1 MKKLF
6 LLAGALLFV
15 AGANAQVK
23 LSENNIDEVVKAMT
37 LEEKATLVVGGGWG
51 SMGFSSIPT
60 GSDETL
66 VPGAAGTTRKIERLG
81 IPATVLSDGPAGLRI
96 NPTRPGTDKTF
107 YCTGFPVGTV
117 LACTFDTPTVEELLK
132 AMGNEVKEYGAD
144 VLLAPGQNIHR
155 NPLCG
160 RNFEYFS
167 EDPIL
172 SGKIAAAYVRGIQ
185 SQDVGVSIKH
195 YAFNNQE
202 INRNMNIAYVN
213 PRAAREIYLRN
224 FEITV
229 KESDPWTVM
238 SSYNQVNDQFTQ
250 QNYDL
255 LTTILRDEWGFNGIV
270 MTDWGNK
277 EGTVKAVHA
286 QNDLM
291 EPGDDTEKQRIIE
304 AVNNGTLAVADLDR
318 NVKNMLRYIVRTPR
332 FKGYKYSNN
341 PDLTAHAK
349 LVRETAPQ
357 GMVLLKNDNEAL
369 PLKNIKN
376 VALFGLT
383 AYNSIAGGTGSGNVN
398 KPYIRNID
406 EGLAAAG
413 LKLDE
418 AIANYYK
425 DYIKLTND
433 KSAMGATGM
442 RGVLLG
448 SAVIPDPALEKQAV
462 KNSVDRNDAAVIVI
476 GRNAGEGDDRRIED
490 FDLSDAE
497 RTLIMQV
504 SNYYHQAGKKVYV
517 VLNIGGVI
525 ETNSWKHYPD
535 AILCA
540 WTPGQEVGNSVADIL
555 VGKANPS
562 GKLSMTW
569 PLTIY
574 DHPSTYNFPYD
585 GQPQQAR
592 GFFAPRNQQP
602 RKDIDYTNY
611 SEGIWV
617 GYRYFETAGKE
628 VSYPFGYGLSYTTF
642 SYSAPTFKTNKDGGI
657 TATIT
662 IKNTGKVAGRE
673 AAQMY
678 VTAPAGGLDKP
689 ALELKAFAKTRE
701 LQPGESQTL
710 TMSVNNY
717 YLSSFN
723 EATSAYETAA
733 GKYTVRIGASVE
745 DIRATGSVVVKG
757 QSYPANK
764 ALLPAKPVEEI
775 AIK

>member
-6 LLAGALLFV
+6 LLAGALLFA

-117 LACTFDTPTVEELLK
+117 LACTFDAPTVEELLK

-562 GKLSMTW
+562 GKMSMTW

-585 GQPQQAR
+585 GQPQQVR

-642 SYSAPTFKTNKDGGI
+642 SHSAPTFETNKDGGI

-745 DIRATGSVVVKG
+745 DIRATGTVVVKG

>member
-117 LACTFDTPTVEELLK
+117 LACTFDAPTVEELLK

-433 KSAMGATGM
+433 KSTMGATGM